1 MNNKQDQAN
10 QNFGIFFRN
19 RRVSLGFT
27 LRSFCERFGYD
38 PGNISRL
45 ERNILTPSIDEK
57 ILKGYAKALQIT
69 ESSLEWVTF
78 FDLAH
83 LAKGTIPVDIRNNQ
97 QIMSVLPAFYRTMR
111 GEKLSKEKVKEL
123 IALLNGEKKGTN

>member
-1 MNNKQDQAN
+1 MNNKQEQTS
-10 QNFGIFFRN
+10 QNFGVFFRN

-45 ERNILTPSIDEK
+45 ERNILAPSIGES
-57 ILKGYAKALQIT
+57 ILKGYAKALQIKEGT
-69 ESSLEWVTF
+69 PEWVNF

-83 LAKGTIPVDIRNNQ
+83 LAKGTIPIDIKNSQ
-97 QIMSVLPAFYRTMR
+97 QIMSILPAFYRTVR
-111 GEKLSKEKVKEL
+111 GKKLNKEKIKEL
-123 IALLNGEKKGTN
+123 VSLLNNGEKGTT